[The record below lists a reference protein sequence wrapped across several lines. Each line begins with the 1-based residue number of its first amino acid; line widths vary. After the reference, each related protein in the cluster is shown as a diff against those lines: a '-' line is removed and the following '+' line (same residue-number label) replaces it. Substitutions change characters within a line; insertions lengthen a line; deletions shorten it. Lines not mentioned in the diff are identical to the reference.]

1 MTNAVHIRDLRFAR
15 RDGFELSVAKLDIT
29 AGEQLLLA
37 GPSGCGKS
45 TLLNLIAG
53 LLDPDAGDIMVGGES
68 MSALRGSARD
78 AARGRR
84 IGMVFQTHQLL
95 VGFTARENLEVALLF
110 SDLPKADRKARAE
123 TLLGRLGLDRI
134 DVPVERLSVGQQQRV
149 AVARALVC
157 GPDLVLADEPT
168 ASLDPEHA
176 GRAIALMREAVEA
189 EGAAMLVT
197 SHDPTL
203 RTSFDRV
210 IEFEQLAGEVAE
222 A

>member
-1 MTNAVHIRDLRFAR
+1 MCSSD
-15 RDGFELSVAKLDIT
+15 
-29 AGEQLLLA
+29 
-37 GPSGCGKS
+37 
-45 TLLNLIAG
+45 
-53 LLDPDAGDIMVGGES
+53 
-68 MSALRGSARD
+68 
-78 AARGRR
+78 
-84 IGMVFQTHQLL
+84 
-95 VGFTARENLEVALLF
+95 LEVPRRRRAAMADEHLARVGMAHH
-110 SDLPKADRKARAE
+110 ADRMPH
-123 TLLGRLGLDRI
+123 TLSG
-134 DVPVERLSVGQQQRV
+134 GQQQRV

-210 IEFEQLAGEVAE
+210 IEFEQLVGEVAE